1 MMVSAQSADTNG
13 FPSELDD
20 RGWLAAHYRSLGDE
34 TVAAELRV
42 SRKSVQRARERLGI
56 AGNSHANGNGHTN
69 GSGSGNGNG
78 ASNGAHARPM
88 LAAVRSTDTTGRPF
102 VSDEELTRRVA
113 RVKKSLADTCAGLVR
128 AINELEWVRQQVAPP
143 DQQQSRRAA

>member
-69 GSGSGNGNG
+69 GSGSGNG
-78 ASNGAHARPM
+78 ASSGAHARPM
-88 LAAVRSTDTTGRPF
+88 LALAPSADTTGRPF
-102 VSDEELTRRVA
+102 VSDEELTRRIT
-113 RVKKSLADTCAGLVR
+113 RVKKSLADTCARLVA

>member
-69 GSGSGNGNG
+69 GNGNG
-78 ASNGAHARPM
+78 ASNRAHARPM